1 MMFLVEFHDQS
12 PNFGLQLHEPV
23 QSSVD
28 KQNFGKTV
36 RFENPM
42 FLSVFSILQFLRF
55 VATSSN
61 ASPTSKTTQML
72 KKLIPSILC
81 LCARRNAPPALD
93 LCGHGGEP
101 GWWWKGEE
109 GTEIMA
115 KTDDCAVHDYQLNS
129 SVPQPEDKEEIKE
142 PKEPAR
148 KTKDPNYKIRQ
159 AIGAPLTAQKS
170 RNREVDQCIHEE
182 EYLRHRASKGKC
194 WFTCLQCGG
203 RWERLEAAAS
213 SSTQIVETA
222 SRASYPTFLPP
233 LRSRPDLPTHR
244 VLVKPVM
251 DAKPTTST
259 RMPTTSTLKR
269 RGRSAERLDGLNP
282 VQRCK
287 TPLVGPTCKPLRT
300 AAIEVFQMANE
311 ADPNE
316 FDMPDFSP
324 EEIA

>member
-1 MMFLVEFHDQS
+1 MQHFDLSRDDDVLVEFHDQS
-12 PNFGLQLHEPV
+12 PTFRLQLHEPV

-28 KQNFGKTV
+28 KQNFGKAV

-81 LCARRNAPPALD
+81 LCARRNAPPAQD

-115 KTDDCAVHDYQLNS
+115 KTDDCAVYDYQLNS

-159 AIGAPLTAQKS
+159 AIGAPLTAQM
-170 RNREVDQCIHEE
+170 H
-182 EYLRHRASKGKC
+182 
-194 WFTCLQCGG
+194 
-203 RWERLEAAAS
+203 
-213 SSTQIVETA
+213 
-222 SRASYPTFLPP
+222 P
-233 LRSRPDLPTHR
+233 
-244 VLVKPVM
+244 
-251 DAKPTTST
+251 
-259 RMPTTSTLKR
+259 
-269 RGRSAERLDGLNP
+269 
-282 VQRCK
+282 
-287 TPLVGPTCKPLRT
+287 
-300 AAIEVFQMANE
+300 
-311 ADPNE
+311 
-316 FDMPDFSP
+316 
-324 EEIA
+324 